1 MRGKI
6 TKRTVDALAPRDRGE
21 VVLGDQ
27 EVRGFGIRAR
37 VGGAKTYILH
47 YRAGTGRGAPL
58 RKLTIGK
65 RGSPWTPGMAR
76 RQSSCWLWSRRVSR
90 SPGRGLRDR

>member
-1 MRGKI
+1 MRGTI

-37 VGGAKTYILH
+37 VGGAKTYRNGAWNPTMQTDHWQARVALDAR
-47 YRAGTGRGAPL
+47 YGAP
-58 RKLTIGK
+58 RGK
-65 RGSPWTPGMAR
+65 AAVGCDRVR
-76 RQSSCWLWSRRVSR
+76 RDPAEHPT
-90 SPGRGLRDR
+90 PGRGLRDR

>member
-37 VGGAKTYILH
+37 VGGAKTCWNG
-47 YRAGTGRGAPL
+47 AWNPGTRL
-58 RKLTIGK
+58 
-65 RGSPWTPGMAR
+65 
-76 RQSSCWLWSRRVSR
+76 
-90 SPGRGLRDR
+90 